1 MLSSGNLN
9 GDFLAFEANVFWL
22 IISFFISIIPY
33 YVLWKFLEIKNKS
46 NNISIAEI
54 KYFDKIV
61 IILLLFNIYLALIY
75 KVGLY
80 AQSQIYQVP
89 LYIKPFVVIINKLD
103 MYILSGILLMSNR
116 FSNLTKFTIIA
127 LLIIFSI
134 SRGSVFVFLF
144 LFLVFIANGKIK
156 FRIKQLL
163 IFFILITIV
172 FNYIP
177 KLFEFR
183 DGLRNSNSTT
193 KVEIFDNE
201 EINAIIQS
209 KILGRVSSL
218 SSITYFYQNNDIIYK
233 TQDLVGSFEYII
245 EFFRPFYGGIYVEN
259 KIGYT
264 YYFTNLFDATAGKDY
279 GVMYGL
285 PSVFM
290 LSYFKGFHILLLNMI
305 FIVFAIY
312 LIINLSLYLFGK
324 NFKVF
329 SFVLLFYPMMS
340 GVPSEFG
347 QLLLFTLF
355 ISFLKVI
362 YFSIIKVQKIY
373 IKNQSIY

>member
-1 MLSSGNLN
+1 MLSSGHLN
-9 GDFLAFEANVFWL
+9 GDFLFFEANVFWL

-33 YVLWKFLEIKNKS
+33 YALWKFLSIKKNS
-46 NNISIAEI
+46 NNISISEI
-54 KYFDKIV
+54 IYFDKIV
-61 IILLLFNIYLALIY
+61 ILLLLINIYLALVF

-80 AQSQIYQVP
+80 AQSQIYDVP
-89 LYIKPFVVIINKLD
+89 FYLKPFVVFINKFD
-103 MYILSGILLMSNR
+103 MYILSGILLISSR
-116 FSNLTKFTIIA
+116 FSRLIKFTIVA
-127 LLIIFSI
+127 LLIFLSI
-134 SRGSVFVFLF
+134 SKGSVFVFLF
-144 LFLVFIANGKIK
+144 LFLVFIANGQIK
-156 FRIKQLL
+156 FRIRQLL
-163 IFFILITIV
+163 FLFILLTIG

-183 DGLRNSNSTT
+183 DGLRNKNSTT
-193 KVEIFDNE
+193 NVEIFDNE
-201 EINAIIQS
+201 EFNDFVQS
-209 KILGRVSSL
+209 KILGRVSGL

-233 TQDLVGSFEYII
+233 TQDLVGPFEYIV
-245 EFFRPFYGGIYVEN
+245 EFFRPFYGGFYVEN

-264 YYFTNLFDATAGKDY
+264 YYFSNLFDDTAGIDY

-290 LSYFKGFHILLLNMI
+290 LSFFKGIHILILNI
-305 FIVFAIY
+305 TFIVFGIF
-312 LIINLSLYLFGK
+312 LIINLSSYLFGK
-324 NFKVF
+324 NFRVF

-362 YFSIIKVQKIY
+362 YFSIIKLQKRFT
-373 IKNQSIY
+373 